1 MGLIV
6 CSFEGT
12 TYHSPYAMQ
21 KHIRKFRHKNPD
33 DDVSKEWKSVS
44 DMAISVEKTALLN
57 EIIARSSGEHVPA
70 ASLQEAI
77 RNI

>member
-1 MGLIV
+1 
-6 CSFEGT
+6 
-12 TYHSPYAMQ
+12 MQ

-57 EIIARSSGEHVPA
+57 EIIARSIGKLGMSLTSSTTEREHMCIGSVPID
-70 ASLQEAI
+70 SSFVLSSVG
-77 RNI
+77 